1 MSRKVETRSD
11 KKKSGGEGESSAV
24 PPAQSGSERHGPAP
38 RSLVDGYGPQELLD
52 SPPDCFPSS
61 LKEEQ
66 LDVISRSFGID
77 RALMLLP
84 GPGVMPYSPPEGY
97 FAYSR
102 YHCMCGAIPPL
113 NAWVVSFLTYLK
125 VAPFQLQPNS
135 YAILVSLFV
144 IFRRK
149 YGRAP
154 SNREIRY
161 LYNLRGYKK
170 GSPYVSLES
179 AVTFKP
185 VLDLYS
191 KFSMFKKEWFFV
203 RDDSVSIRR
212 FTSGCKLMLLLIISI
227 LIAMLL
233 LILSHFC

>member
-1 MSRKVETRSD
+1 MSRKAETRSD
-11 KKKSGGEGESSAV
+11 RKKSKGTRESSSSV
-24 PPAQSGSERHGPAP
+24 PPARPGPVQHGPAP
-38 RSLVDGYGPQELLD
+38 RSLVDGYGPQELLV

-84 GPGVMPYSPPEGY
+84 GDGVMPYNPPEGY
-97 FAYSR
+97 FAFSR
-102 YHCMCGAIPPL
+102 YHCMCGAIPPI
-113 NAWVVSFLTYLK
+113 NAWIVSFTTYLK

-144 IFRRK
+144 IFQRR
-149 YGRAP
+149 YGRPP

-170 GSPYVSLES
+170 GSPYISLEA
-179 AVTFKP
+179 AVP
-185 VLDLYS
+185 
-191 KFSMFKKEWFFV
+191 
-203 RDDSVSIRR
+203 
-212 FTSGCKLMLLLIISI
+212 
-227 LIAMLL
+227 
-233 LILSHFC
+233 

>member
-1 MSRKVETRSD
+1 MLQKMSRKAETRSD
-11 KKKSGGEGESSAV
+11 RKKSRGTGEPSSSS
-24 PPAQSGSERHGPAP
+24 PPVQSGSGQHRPIP
-38 RSLVDGYGPQELLD
+38 KSLVDGCGPQELLN

-84 GPGVMPYSPPEGY
+84 GEGVMPYDPPEGY

-102 YHCMCGAIPPL
+102 YHCMCGAIPPV
-113 NAWVVSFLTYLK
+113 NAWILSFVTYLK

-135 YAILVSLFV
+135 YAILVCLYA
-144 IFRRK
+144 IFQKR

-161 LYNLRGYKK
+161 LYNLRGYRK
-170 GSPYVSLES
+170 GSPYISLES
-179 AVTFKP
+179 AVSFKP

-191 KFSMFKKEWFFV
+191 KYSMFKKEWFFV

-212 FTSGCKLMLLLIISI
+212 FTSGCK
-227 LIAMLL
+227 
-233 LILSHFC
+233 

>member
-11 KKKSGGEGESSAV
+11 KRRSGGEGESSTV

-52 SPPDCFPSS
+52 SPPDCFPSF

-77 RALMLLP
+77 RARMLLP
-84 GPGVMPYSPPEGY
+84 GREVMPYDPPEGY

-113 NAWVVSFLTYLK
+113 NTWVVSFLTYLK

-135 YAILVSLFV
+135 YALLVSLFV
-144 IFRRK
+144 IFPK
-149 YGRAP
+149 EVWSCSFQPGD
-154 SNREIRY
+154 
-161 LYNLRGYKK
+161 
-170 GSPYVSLES
+170 
-179 AVTFKP
+179 P
-185 VLDLYS
+185 VL
-191 KFSMFKKEWFFV
+191 V
-203 RDDSVSIRR
+203 
-212 FTSGCKLMLLLIISI
+212 
-227 LIAMLL
+227 
-233 LILSHFC
+233 

>member
-11 KKKSGGEGESSAV
+11 KKKSKDREESSIV
-24 PPAQSGSERHGPAP
+24 PPAQSGSGRHGPPP
-38 RSLVDGYGPQELLD
+38 RSLVDGYGPQELLN

-77 RALMLLP
+77 RAYMVLL
-84 GPGVMPYSPPEGY
+84 GNGVMPYDPPEGY

-102 YHCMCGAIPPL
+102 YHCMCGAILPI
-113 NAWVVSFLTYLK
+113 NAWIVSFITYLK

-135 YAILVSLFV
+135 YAILVSLFI
-144 IFRRK
+144 IFQRK
-149 YGRAP
+149 YRRPP

-161 LYNLRGYKK
+161 LYNMRGYKK
-170 GSPYVSLES
+170 GSPYISLEL
-179 AVTFKP
+179 AVSFKP

-191 KFSMFKKEWFFV
+191 KFDIFKKEWFFV
-203 RDDSVSIRR
+203 KDDSFLSVASPPAVS
-212 FTSGCKLMLLLIISI
+212 
-227 LIAMLL
+227 
-233 LILSHFC
+233 